1 MAGTK
6 TLGFVFSAALV
17 CAAALHAGE
26 ASLQP
31 ISQAARAGLPTGEII
46 ATPMAEARSA
56 SLNAMIGPTAQI
68 FPHIAIGETWETMM
82 TIVNLTEQ
90 TVDFTQSFFNSD
102 GTPMRV
108 TLRTYPQGLLIEDVG
123 VAGRLPAG
131 TSYSYTLIDDGRAL
145 RTGWANLV
153 PASTQVRLGAYA
165 VFRQKVPDRP
175 VVFEALVPL
184 SDYDDSIFAMPYDN
198 LQGFETGM
206 ALTNPATNLPTT
218 VQLRFMDLNNQLVL
232 QDTFILPPRAHLAF
246 AMSGRYPALA
256 GRVGVVW
263 VRGSTDRLS
272 AIGLRF
278 NLGGGGA
285 FSSIPTMNWSGMFQ

>member
-6 TLGFVFSAALV
+6 TLSFVLAAAFIP
-17 CAAALHAGE
+17 AAALHAGE
-26 ASLQP
+26 ASLLP
-31 ISQAARAGLPTGEII
+31 ISEAASAGLRTGEIL
-46 ATPMAEARSA
+46 ATPITETRSA
-56 SLNAMIGPTAQI
+56 SLNALIGPAAQI
-68 FPHIAIGETWETMM
+68 FPHIAIGESWETMI

-90 TVDFTQSFFNSD
+90 TADFTQNFFNSD
-102 GTPMRV
+102 GTAMRV
-108 TLRTYPQGLLIEDVG
+108 TLRTYPQGLLIEDTG

-131 TSYSYTLIDDGRAL
+131 TSFSYTLIDDGRSL

-165 VFRQKVPDRP
+165 VFRQTVPNRA
-175 VVFEALVPL
+175 VFEALVPL

-206 ALTNPATNLPTT
+206 ALANPASNLPTT
-218 VQLRFMDLNNQLVL
+218 VQLRFMDLNNQLIL
-232 QDTFILPPRAHLAF
+232 QDTFILPPRAHIAF

-272 AIGLRF
+272 AVGLRF

-285 FSSIPTMNWSGMFQ
+285 FSTIPTMNWSGMFP

>member
-6 TLGFVFSAALV
+6 TLSFVLVTLTAAG
-17 CAAALHAGE
+17 ALHAGE

-31 ISQAARAGLPTGEII
+31 ISQAAGAGLPAGEII
-46 ATPMAEARSA
+46 AAPSAGARLTSV
-56 SLNAMIGPTAQI
+56 NALIGPTAQI

-90 TVDFTQSFFNSD
+90 TADFTQNFYNSD

-123 VAGRLPAG
+123 VAGRLPPG
-131 TSYSYTLIDDGRAL
+131 TSYSYTLIDDGRPL
-145 RTGWANLV
+145 RTGWANLI

-165 VFRQKVPDRP
+165 VFRQTAPGRP
-175 VVFEALVPL
+175 VFEALTPL

-206 ALTNPATNLPTT
+206 ALTNPAANLPTT

-232 QDTFILPPRAHLAF
+232 QDTFVLPPRAHLAF